1 MVRSGR
7 DGVTQVYFS
16 EARQADD
23 VLRLALEAAQLP
35 TDDLGGRNQMFFSL
49 SDDDGL
55 IGFVGLEGDG
65 ADRLLR
71 SLVVLPTRRG
81 QGYGRMLVE
90 RLERVA
96 DGTVERLHLLTNGG
110 AEFFRGLGY
119 VDADRDAAPAFIA
132 ATAQFTSLCGPR
144 ATYLVKD
151 LG

>member
-1 MVRSGR
+1 M
-7 DGVTQVYFS
+7 TQIYFS
-16 EARQADD
+16 EARHADD
-23 VLRLALEAAQLP
+23 VLRLALDAAQLP
-35 TDDLGGRNQMFFSL
+35 TDDLGGADQMFFSL

-55 IGFVGLEGDG
+55 IGFIGLEGDG

-71 SLVVLPTRRG
+71 SLIVLPTRRG

-90 RLERVA
+90 RLEGIA
-96 DGTVERLHLLTNGG
+96 DDAVERLHLLTSGTG
-110 AEFFRGLGY
+110 EFFRKLGY
-119 VDADRDAAPAFIA
+119 VDAARDQAPVFIA

>member
-1 MVRSGR
+1 M
-7 DGVTQVYFS
+7 TQIYFS
-16 EARQADD
+16 EARHADD
-23 VLRLALEAAQLP
+23 VLRLALGAAQLP
-35 TDDLGGRNQMFFSL
+35 TDDLGGPDQMFFSL

-55 IGFVGLEGDG
+55 IGFIGLEGNG

-81 QGYGRMLVE
+81 KGYGRMLVE
-90 RLERVA
+90 RLEGVA
-96 DGTVERLHLLTNGG
+96 DGAVERLHLLTSGTG
-110 AEFFRGLGY
+110 ELFRQLGY

-151 LG
+151 LE

>member
-96 DGTVERLHLLTNGG
+96 DGTVERLHLLTNGS

-144 ATYLVKD
+144 ATYLVTD

>member
-1 MVRSGR
+1 M
-7 DGVTQVYFS
+7 TQVYFS
-16 EARQADD
+16 EARHSDD
-23 VLRLALEAAQLP
+23 ILRLALDAAQLP
-35 TDDLGGRNQMFFSL
+35 TDDLGGPNQMFFSL

-55 IGFVGLEGDG
+55 IGFIGLDGDS

-90 RLERVA
+90 HLEGVA
-96 DGTVERLHLLTNGG
+96 DGTVERLHLLTNNS

>member
-7 DGVTQVYFS
+7 DGVTQVYFL

-96 DGTVERLHLLTNGG
+96 DGTVERLHLLTNGS

>member
-1 MVRSGR
+1 M
-7 DGVTQVYFS
+7 TQMYFS
-16 EARQADD
+16 QSRHADD
-23 VLRLALEAAQLP
+23 VLRRALSADGLP
-35 TDDLGGRNQMFFSL
+35 TDDLGGPDQMFFSL

-55 IGFVGLEGDG
+55 IGFVGLEGNG

-90 RLERVA
+90 RLEGVA
-96 DGTVERLHLLTNGG
+96 DGAVDRLHLLTSGT
-110 AEFFRGLGY
+110 AEFFRALGY
-119 VDADRDAAPAFIA
+119 VDADRDQAPAFIV

-144 ATYLVKD
+144 AIYLVKD

>member
-1 MVRSGR
+1 M
-7 DGVTQVYFS
+7 TQLNFS
-16 EARQADD
+16 EADHADD
-23 VLRLALEAAQLP
+23 VLRLALGAAQLP
-35 TDDLGGRNQMFFSL
+35 TDDLGGPDQMFFRL
-49 SDDDGL
+49 SDDEGL
-55 IGFVGLEGDG
+55 IGFISLEGNG

-81 QGYGRMLVE
+81 KGYGRMLVE
-90 RLERVA
+90 RLEGVV
-96 DGTVERLHLLTNGG
+96 DGAVERLHLLTSGTG
-110 AEFFRGLGY
+110 EFFRRLGY

>member
-1 MVRSGR
+1 M
-7 DGVTQVYFS
+7 TQIYFS
-16 EARQADD
+16 EARHADD
-23 VLRLALEAAQLP
+23 VLRLALDAAQLP
-35 TDDLGGRNQMFFSL
+35 SDDLGGADQMFFSL

-55 IGFVGLEGDG
+55 IGFIGLEGDG

-71 SLVVLPTRRG
+71 SLIVLPTRRG

-90 RLERVA
+90 RLEGIA
-96 DGTVERLHLLTNGG
+96 DDAVERLHLLTSGTG
-110 AEFFRGLGY
+110 EFFRKLGY
-119 VDADRDAAPAFIA
+119 VDAARDQAPVFIA

>member
-1 MVRSGR
+1 M
-7 DGVTQVYFS
+7 TQIYFS
-16 EARQADD
+16 EALHADGM
-23 VLRLALEAAQLP
+23 LRLVLDVARLP
-35 TDDLGGRNQMFFSL
+35 SDDLGGPDQMFFSL

-55 IGFVGLEGDG
+55 IGFIGLEGDG
-65 ADRLLR
+65 VDRLLR

-90 RLERVA
+90 RLEGVA
-96 DGTVERLHLLTNGG
+96 GGAVERLHLLTNGS
-110 AEFFRGLGY
+110 AEFFRRLGY
-119 VDADRDAAPAFIA
+119 ADADRDAAPALIA

>member
-1 MVRSGR
+1 M
-7 DGVTQVYFS
+7 TQVYFS
-16 EARQADD
+16 EARHADD

-35 TDDLGGRNQMFFSL
+35 TDDLDGPDQMLFSL

-55 IGFVGLEGDG
+55 IGFIGLEGDG

-96 DGTVERLHLLTNGG
+96 DGTVERLHLLTNGS

>member
-1 MVRSGR
+1 
-7 DGVTQVYFS
+7 VTQIFFS
-16 EARQADD
+16 EARHAED
-23 VLRLALEAAQLP
+23 VLRLALGAAQLP
-35 TDDLGGRNQMFFSL
+35 TDDLGAADQIFFSL

-55 IGFVGLEGDG
+55 IGFIGLEGDG

-90 RLERVA
+90 RLEGVI
-96 DGTVERLHLLTNGG
+96 DGAVERLHLLTSGTG
-110 AEFFRGLGY
+110 EFFRRLGY
-119 VDADRDAAPAFIA
+119 VDADRDAAPTFIA

>member
-1 MVRSGR
+1 M
-7 DGVTQVYFS
+7 TQIYFS
-16 EARQADD
+16 EARHADD
-23 VLRLALEAAQLP
+23 VLRLALGAAQLP
-35 TDDLGGRNQMFFSL
+35 TDDLGGPDQMLFNL

-55 IGFVGLEGDG
+55 IGFIGLEGNG

-81 QGYGRMLVE
+81 KGYGRMLVE
-90 RLERVA
+90 RLEGVA
-96 DGTVERLHLLTNGG
+96 DGAVERLHLLTSGTG
-110 AEFFRGLGY
+110 EFFRSLGY
-119 VDADRDAAPAFIA
+119 ADADRDAAPAFIA